1 MGPDARE
8 RGVMG
13 GSRRLPWVLVA
24 LLIMVVTALV
34 VVLVVRDDDAA
45 DVADDATTPA
55 ADTPSPTATAEVEQ
69 AGTDEAAEGD
79 GGADDTE
86 AATDDLPLLDPG
98 EHLPADGVS
107 DIPAVGQDLV
117 NGDYLAHVTD
127 ADLTSMVLDAD
138 VEVIYFGEAAE
149 EYLLAHDPTAE
160 IPPPNGF
167 VLVNESTNVRHVPM
181 ADDVRIWDWCSGD
194 DGLLTFLERTPM
206 EWWLAPLDG
215 SQECS
220 AGPGLG
226 HGGDLYWLQV
236 RDGEVK
242 RLIGQY
248 LP

>member
-1 MGPDARE
+1 
-8 RGVMG
+8 MG

-24 LLIMVVTALV
+24 LLLMAVTALV
-34 VVLVVRDDDAA
+34 VVLVMRDDDAA
-45 DVADDATTPA
+45 DMADDVTSP
-55 ADTPSPTATAEVEQ
+55 PVSPTPTASAEVAQ
-69 AGTDEAAEGD
+69 T
-79 GGADDTE
+79 GADG
-86 AATDDLPLLDPG
+86 AAGDEGSDDDAGDADPSADDLPLLDPG

-107 DIPAVGQDLV
+107 DIPAVGTDLV
-117 NGDYLAHVTD
+117 NGDYIAQVTD

-138 VEVIYFGEAAE
+138 VEVLYIGDAADD
-149 EYLLAHDPTAE
+149 YLLAHDPTAE

-181 ADDVRIWDWCSGD
+181 ADDIRIWDWCSGD
-194 DGLLTFLERTPM
+194 DGLLTFLERTPTD
-206 EWWLAPLDG
+206 WWHAPLTG

-220 AGPGLG
+220 AGAGLG

-236 RDGEVK
+236 RDGEVR

>member
-1 MGPDARE
+1 
-8 RGVMG
+8 MG

-24 LLIMVVTALV
+24 LLLMVVTALV
-34 VVLVVRDDDAA
+34 VVLVMRDDGAA
-45 DVADDATTPA
+45 DTAAASPP

-69 AGTDEAAEGD
+69 AGTDEANEGD

-86 AATDDLPLLDPG
+86 TAADDLPLLDPG

-107 DIPAVGQDLV
+107 DIPAVGSDLV
-117 NGDYLAHVTD
+117 NGDYVAHVTD
-127 ADLTSMVLDAD
+127 ADLTAMVLDAD
-138 VEVIYFGEAAE
+138 VEVIYFGEAADD
-149 EYLLAHDPTAE
+149 YLLAHDPTAE

-167 VLVNESTNVRHVPM
+167 VLVNESTNVRQVPM
-181 ADDVRIWDWCSGD
+181 ADDVRIWDWCF
-194 DGLLTFLERTPM
+194 DGFLERTPM
-206 EWWLAPLDG
+206 EWWLAPAPG

-220 AGPGLG
+220 AGAGLG